1 MLSCGLALTLYCRTS
16 TSKGRPS
23 APGAHYCV
31 IGFEK
36 PDRPKTLRC
45 FEPDM
50 FSDGCQILDTHHS
63 CVSRLR
69 RNDMLSS
76 ANSLRVGGHDSV
88 VFNVTDSL
96 EGTPP

>member
-1 MLSCGLALTLYCRTS
+1 MRLARS
-16 TSKGRPS
+16 
-23 APGAHYCV
+23 YCV

-76 ANSLRVGGHDSV
+76 ANSLRVGGHDRV